1 MADNQKIINIAVI
14 AHVDAGKS
22 TLVDAFLNQSGVF
35 RDNQQVV
42 DCVMD
47 SDDIERE
54 RGITIY
60 SKNCSVMYGDTK
72 INIVDTPGHA
82 DFSSEVE
89 RIMRTVDTVIL
100 LVDSSEGPMPQTRF
114 VLKKSLEQG
123 INPILL
129 INKIDK
135 RDARIDEVVDEV
147 YELFMDLEAN
157 DQQLDFPILYGIA
170 RQGIVVR
177 DPKEVEGLS
186 VEAGSY
192 TDADGRPMKLKKS
205 AKGMNGLDIKPLF
218 ETIVEH
224 CSPYPQEKA
233 EEPLQLQI
241 SALAYDDYI
250 GRLGIGRITKG
261 RIKEASTV
269 SVCKEG
275 GAVEQKKINQVF
287 VYRGLKRVAVEEAVA
302 GDIVVVSGI
311 SDISIGET
319 ICNDGKPDPLPM
331 ISIEEPT
338 LSMYFMVNKSPF
350 AGKVGKFVT
359 SRHLR
364 ERLNKELE
372 VNVGL
377 RVEETDS
384 TDSFKVSGRGE
395 LHLSILIE
403 NMRREGYELAV
414 SKPEVIMRKDETG
427 QTLEPIEEVVL
438 SVPDQYSGSVIS
450 KLNLRKGM
458 MTQMHSENGYTRL
471 EYLVPTRGLLG
482 YRSEFIN
489 DTHGEGTM
497 VRRFDRFDVFTGE
510 IPKRTNGVAIAQ
522 EQGVTTPYAIFNI
535 QERVQMFV
543 EPQVK
548 VYEGMI
554 VGMNSRGEDMVV
566 NPCKE
571 KKQTNMRAAGSDDN
585 IKLSPARVFTL
596 EEALEFIDDDELVE
610 IVPDDIRLRKKILS
624 ELDRRRHARKE
635 RYE

>member
-157 DQQLDFPILYGIA
+157 DHQLDFPILYGIA

-177 DPKEVEGLS
+177 DPKEVKGLS

-377 RVEETDS
+377 RVEDTDS

>member
-1 MADNQKIINIAVI
+1 MSQKQKIINIAVI

-35 RDNQQVV
+35 RANEEIV

-60 SKNCSVMYGDTK
+60 SKNCSVMHGDVK

-89 RIMRTVDTVIL
+89 RIMKTVDTVIL

-123 INPILL
+123 LNPILF
-129 INKIDK
+129 INKLDK
-135 RDARIDEVVDEV
+135 KDARIDEVVDEV

-157 DQQLDFPILYGIA
+157 DEQLDFPILYGIA
-170 RQGIVVR
+170 RQGIAVK
-177 DPKEVEGLS
+177 DPADVLGMEIGEG
-186 VEAGSY
+186 EN
-192 TDADGRPMKLKKS
+192 KIKKS
-205 AKGMNGLDIKPLF
+205 PTGYGGLTLEPLF
-218 ETIVEH
+218 ETIINHVQ
-224 CSPYPQEKA
+224 PFPDKN
-233 EEPLQLQI
+233 EEPLQLQV
-241 SALAYDDYI
+241 STLAYDDYI
-250 GRLGIGRITKG
+250 GRLGIGRITQG
-261 RIKEASTV
+261 TIREGQTVGVAKEDGTV
-269 SVCKEG
+269 VQRK
-275 GAVEQKKINQVF
+275 VNQVF
-287 VYRGLKRVAVEEAVA
+287 VYRGLKRMAVDQAEA

-319 ICNDGKPDPLPM
+319 ITDMQNPQPM
-331 ISIEEPT
+331 EMIHIEEPT
-338 LSMYFMVNKSPF
+338 LSMNFMVNSSPF
-350 AGKVGKFVT
+350 AGKVGKYVT
-359 SRHLR
+359 SRHIR

-377 RVEETDS
+377 VVEETDS
-384 TDSFKVSGRGE
+384 TDCFKVSGRGE

-414 SKPEVIMRKDETG
+414 SKPQVICHRGERG
-427 QTLEPIEEVVL
+427 QTQEPIEEVVI
-438 SVPDQYSGSVIS
+438 SVPDEYAGTVIN
-450 KLNLRKGM
+450 KLNIRKGLM
-458 MTQMHSENGYTRL
+458 RHMSGENGYSRL

-497 VRRFDRFDVFTGE
+497 VRRFECFDDWKGD
-510 IPKRTNGVAIAQ
+510 IPQRTNGVAIAQ
-522 EQGVTTPYAIFNI
+522 EEGVCTPYALNTIS
-535 QERVQMFV
+535 ERVQMFV
-543 EPQVK
+543 EPGTR

-554 VGMNSRGEDMVV
+554 VGMNSRNDDMVV
-566 NPCKE
+566 NPCKA
-571 KKQTNMRAAGSDDN
+571 KKATNMRAAGTDDAV
-585 IKLSPARVFTL
+585 KLPPARIFTL

-610 IVPDDIRLRKKILS
+610 IVPDDIRIRKKLLK
-624 ELDRRRHARKE
+624 ELDRRRSGRV
-635 RYE
+635 YE

>member
-157 DQQLDFPILYGIA
+157 DRQLDFPILYGIA

-377 RVEETDS
+377 RVEDTDS

-610 IVPDDIRLRKKILS
+610 IVPDDIRLRKKNLS

>member
-1 MADNQKIINIAVI
+1 MAEKQKIINIAVI

-35 RDNQQVV
+35 RENEEVV
-42 DCVMD
+42 DCIMD

-60 SKNCSVMYGDTK
+60 SKNCSVMHGDTK

-135 RDARIDEVVDEV
+135 SDARIDEVVDEV
-147 YELFMDLEAN
+147 YELFMDLNAN
-157 DQQLDFPILYGIA
+157 DKQLDFPILYGIA

-177 DPKEVEGLS
+177 DPGDVTNIKVEQ
-186 VEAGSY
+186 
-192 TDADGRPMKLKKS
+192 DGAKRSKN
-205 AKGMNGLDIKPLF
+205 AKGENGLDITPLF
-218 ETIVEH
+218 DTIIEH
-224 CSPYPQEKA
+224 CNPYPDLNN
-233 EEPLQLQI
+233 EPLQLQI

-261 RIKEASTV
+261 KLKAASQV
-269 SVCKEG
+269 GVCRGMEDV
-275 GAVEQKKINQVF
+275 ATKKVNQIF
-287 VYRGLKRVAVEEAVA
+287 VYRGLKRMAVQEAES

-311 SDISIGET
+311 PDISIGET
-319 ICNDGKPDPLPM
+319 ITDINDARPMDM
-331 ISIEEPT
+331 ISIEQPT
-338 LSMYFMVNKSPF
+338 LSMNFMINDSPF
-350 AGKVGKFVT
+350 AGNAGKYVT
-359 SRHLR
+359 SRHIR
-364 ERLNKELE
+364 ERLEKELE

-377 RVEETDS
+377 KVEETDS

-414 SKPEVIMRKDETG
+414 SKPEVIMKKNDMG
-427 QTLEPIEEVVL
+427 KKMEPMEEVVV
-438 SVPDQYSGSVIS
+438 SVPDEYSGSVIS
-450 KLNLRKGM
+450 KLNMRKGLM
-458 MTQMHSENGYTRL
+458 REMSSENGYSHI
-471 EYLVPTRGLLG
+471 EFIVPTRGLLG

-489 DTHGEGTM
+489 DTRGEGTM
-497 VRRFDRFDVFTGE
+497 VRRFESFEEYKGD
-510 IPKRTNGVAIAQ
+510 IPGRTSGVAVAQ
-522 EQGVTTPYAIFNI
+522 EKGVATSYALASIS
-535 QERVQMFV
+535 ERVALFI
-543 EPQVK
+543 EPGTE

-554 VGMNSRGEDMVV
+554 IGRNSRSDDMVM
-566 NPCKE
+566 NPCKT
-571 KKQTNMRAAGSDDN
+571 KAKTNMRAAGVDDSVKLPPA
-585 IKLSPARVFTL
+585 IKMTL
-596 EEALEFIDDDELVE
+596 EEALEFIEMDELVE
-610 IVPDDIRLRKKILS
+610 VVPGDIRLRKKLLREI
-624 ELDRRRHARKE
+624 DRRKSRNG
-635 RYE
+635 